1 MHLKS
6 RITLAAALAMLT
18 FSVYGQKNTLLEPT
32 FWKSNPD
39 VAAIQSE
46 ISKGANP
53 SQLTSSAF
61 DPVVYA
67 INANASTEAIKFL
80 LAQPGNDVNK
90 ITHDSRNY
98 IHWAASRGNVE
109 VVEYLLSKG
118 AKTNVEDSHGYT
130 PVNFA
135 AAGGQ
140 ANTKVYDVFVKNGV
154 DLKKGLTHEGAN
166 ALLLAVPA
174 AKDFT
179 LIDYFVSKGLPI
191 TSTDANGNTAFNYA
205 VRNGNIEMLKAL
217 VAKGV
222 TYNDNAM
229 IMAAQGSRGGSNT
242 LALYQFLESLKINP
256 NAIGKN
262 GENVL
267 HAIVRRPKQEE
278 IINYFVSK
286 GVDINKADNDG
297 NTPFMNAAAT
307 NADITLLT
315 SLLTQVKNIN
325 HINNKGVSALALA
338 VRNNTPEV
346 VSFLVSKGADIS
358 VIDKNGDNLAAY
370 LIQGYSPM
378 RAEAYEAKT
387 KLLVEKGL
395 KLSAPQKNGNTL
407 YHLAMAKDDLEL
419 LKRLEGLKL
428 DVNSKNSEGLTI
440 LHKAA
445 MTAKND
451 AILKYLVS
459 IGAKKDLTT
468 EFKETAYDLAK
479 ENEYLAKN
487 NVSIDFLKQ

>member
-1 MHLKS
+1 
-6 RITLAAALAMLT
+6 MLS
-18 FSVYGQKNTLLEPT
+18 FSVYGQKNTFLDQA
-32 FWKSNPD
+32 FWKTNPD
-39 VAAIQSE
+39 VAAIQAE
-46 ISKGANP
+46 ISKGNNP
-53 SQLTSSAF
+53 SQLNASAF

-67 INANASTEAIKFL
+67 INAGAPTASIKFL
-80 LAQPGNDVNK
+80 LTQPGNDVNK

-109 VVEYLLSKG
+109 VIEYLLSKG
-118 AKTNVEDSHGYT
+118 AKTNNQDSHGYS
-130 PVNFA
+130 PLNFA

-140 ANTKVYDVFVKNGV
+140 TNTKVYDLFIKNGV
-154 DLKKGLTHEGAN
+154 DLKKDLTHDGAN

-205 VRNGNIEMLKAL
+205 VRNGNIQTLKAL

-222 TYNDNAM
+222 KYNDNAM

-242 LALYQFLESLKINP
+242 LPVYQYLESLKINP

-267 HAIVRRPKQEE
+267 HALVRRPKQEE

-297 NTPFMNAAAT
+297 TTPFMNAAAT
-307 NADITLLT
+307 NTDVTLLT
-315 SLLTQVKNIN
+315 SLLAQVKNIN
-325 HINNKGVSALALA
+325 HVNNKGVSALTLA
-338 VRNNTPEV
+338 VRSNTPEV
-346 VSFLVSKGADIS
+346 VALLIAKGAD
-358 VIDKNGDNLAAY
+358 VNVVDKNGDNLAAY
-370 LIQGYSPM
+370 LIQGYAPQ
-378 RAEAYEAKT
+378 RAEAYEAKA

-395 KLSAPQKNGNTL
+395 KLNVPQKNGNTL
-407 YHLAMAKDDLEL
+407 YHLAMAKEDIEL
-419 LKRLEGLKL
+419 LKRLEALKL
-428 DVNSKNSEGLTI
+428 DVNSKNAEGLTI

-445 MTAKND
+445 MTAKDD
-451 AILKYLVS
+451 AILKYLIS
-459 IGAKKDLTT
+459 IGAKKEVTT

-479 ENEYLAKN
+479 ENEYLTKN
-487 NVSIDFLKQ
+487 KISVDFLK